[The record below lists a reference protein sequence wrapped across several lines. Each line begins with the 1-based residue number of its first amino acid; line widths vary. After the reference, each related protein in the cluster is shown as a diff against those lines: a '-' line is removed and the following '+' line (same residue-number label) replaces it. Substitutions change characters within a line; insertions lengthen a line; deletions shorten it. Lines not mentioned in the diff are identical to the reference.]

1 MIVALR
7 TISYLMLLAAGVMS
21 AGQLHE
27 LFQAV
32 PTDAPLQW
40 WMSRSSGFVA
50 YIAMWLS
57 MMLGLMISSRGLDGA
72 LNRKTVLEAH
82 QQWTLAAVLA
92 TLFHVAVIVSD
103 PYVDM
108 SWTSAVVPGAS
119 AYLSGPVAL
128 GALAMWGIVLLAL
141 SSWFQRQISYNLWR
155 AIHTLALGAFILGL
169 LHGFVAGTDS
179 GQQAAHLTYA
189 GTAALLLG
197 AIVFRAIYT
206 PSKGKAARKQPPA
219 SAAVEPS

>member
-1 MIVALR
+1 VKAVR
-7 TISYLMLLAAGVMS
+7 TLSLVMLLGAGLLS
-21 AGQLHE
+21 ADSLHS

-32 PTDAPLQW
+32 PTEAPLQW
-40 WMSRSSGFVA
+40 WMSRSTGFVA

-72 LNRKTVLEAH
+72 LNRKSVLEAH

-108 SWTSAVVPGAS
+108 TWTSAVVPGAS
-119 AYLSGPVAL
+119 AYLPGPVAL
-128 GALAMWGIVLLAL
+128 GALGMWGMVLIAV
-141 SSWFQRQISYNLWR
+141 SSWFRRQISYGLWR
-155 AIHTLALGAFILGL
+155 AIHTFALGAFILGL

-179 GQQAAHLTYA
+179 GEQAAQLTYA
-189 GTAALLLG
+189 GTAALLMG
-197 AIVFRAIYT
+197 GIVFRAVYT
-206 PSKGKAARKQPPA
+206 PGKGKAARQPRPPA
-219 SAAVEPS
+219 AAVEPS

>member
-1 MIVALR
+1 MILVR
-7 TISYLMLLAAGVMS
+7 TLSYLMLLAAGVI
-21 AGQLHE
+21 AADYLHE

-40 WMSRSSGFVA
+40 WMSRATGFVA

-72 LNRKTVLEAH
+72 LNRKTVLESH

-108 SWTSAVVPGAS
+108 SWASAVVPGTS
-119 AYLSGPVAL
+119 SYLPGPVAL
-128 GALAMWGIVLLAL
+128 GALGMWGMVLLAV
-141 SSWFQRQISYNLWR
+141 SSWFQRQISYVLWR

-169 LHGFVAGTDS
+169 LHGVVAGTDS
-179 GQQAAHLTYA
+179 GAQVAQLTYA
-189 GTAALLLG
+189 GTAALLAG
-197 AIVFRAIYT
+197 AIVFRAVYT
-206 PSKGKAARKQPPA
+206 PSKGKAARPA
-219 SAAVEPS
+219 PAAAAVEPS